1 MSGIYY
7 GLAIVAVF
15 IVIRWYM
22 ANDAGNGTLGLLG
35 VVDADVEA
43 AKKQK
48 RAAKKW
54 TREGALQKFSR
65 KD

>member
-15 IVIRWYM
+15 VVIRWYI
-22 ANDAGNGTLGLLG
+22 ANDAGNGTLGILG
-35 VVDADVEA
+35 VVDANEEA
-43 AKKQK
+43 AKKQR
-48 RAAKKW
+48 RAPKKW

-65 KD
+65 KS